1 MGIVVHTSASVIE
14 LSPADEAEGPGAVTR
29 HSPVI
34 NRSEPRITGTVR
46 RSVLGEALELEAWL
60 TTFAGKMAQELV
72 HPRSYS
78 LRGAISHFSFASSST
93 AAVGYHDFLGLIT
106 AYVWVRSLVS

>member
-14 LSPADEAEGPGAVTR
+14 LSLADEAEGPGAVTR
-29 HSPVI
+29 HSPAI

-46 RSVLGEALELEAWL
+46 RSVLGRALELGAWL
-60 TTFAGKMAQELV
+60 ATFAGELAQELV

-78 LRGAISHFSFASSST
+78 LRGAISHFSFASFST
-93 AAVGYHDFLGLIT
+93 AAVGHHDFLGLIT
-106 AYVWVRSLVS
+106 AYVWVRSTVS